1 MKNVFLAISVGFSLW
16 GLIIGLK
23 SILKGRFKPQRMTR
37 FLLFLIFVLIFASL
51 LVQGD
56 KNSIYI
62 AFITMISTFLI
73 FILSIKRGIGG
84 FSIFDFGVLF
94 ATIIALVIWGLSNN
108 PLLGLLMTLVAWSF
122 AYVPTIIKSWII
134 PKTEDW
140 FFYLVYVVASL
151 FSILSI
157 KEYTLANLAFPMYL
171 IFANSLLVF
180 IIIFR
185 KNKV

>member
-1 MKNVFLAISVGFSLW
+1 
-16 GLIIGLK
+16 
-23 SILKGRFKPQRMTR
+23 
-37 FLLFLIFVLIFASL
+37 
-51 LVQGD
+51 
-56 KNSIYI
+56 
-62 AFITMISTFLI
+62 
-73 FILSIKRGIGG
+73 
-84 FSIFDFGVLF
+84 
-94 ATIIALVIWGLSNN
+94 
-108 PLLGLLMTLVAWSF
+108 MTLVAWSF